1 MPSSTISI
9 TTSMP
14 RYIEEGTTT
23 TPFDM
28 VVSNGMSRFQ
38 LAIEAL
44 HHAPRLQSRAGGIIA
59 RFQEKLAEHETYVR
73 EHGEDLPEV
82 RNWRWE
88 S

>member
-1 MPSSTISI
+1 M
-9 TTSMP
+9 
-14 RYIEEGTTT
+14 RGYVEESTTT

-28 VVSNGMSRFQ
+28 VVANGMSRFQ

-44 HHAPRLQSRAGGIIA
+44 HHASRLRSRAGEIIS
-59 RFQEKLAEHETYVR
+59 RFRRKLAEHESYVR

-88 S
+88 G